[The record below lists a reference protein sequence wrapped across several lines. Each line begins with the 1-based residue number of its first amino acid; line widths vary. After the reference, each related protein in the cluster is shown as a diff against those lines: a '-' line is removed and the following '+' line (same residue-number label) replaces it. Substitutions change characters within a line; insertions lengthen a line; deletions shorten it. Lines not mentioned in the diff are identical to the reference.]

1 MAEEVCAADS
11 QIRKNTK
18 KRKSF
23 VFYRHMVGIFYIG
36 SIFCALVTIYLLLYN
51 ENAIKT
57 FANYL
62 LASYFVFQISCLF
75 VYVLIIYGLIID
87 LPYLYKA
94 SASINF
100 LLPPITYLY
109 VRVILFNKQKLNTLD
124 FLHLIPFI
132 LVVINYL
139 PFYLLP
145 ISIKNNI
152 VLELLKDINTSYKI
166 QVGYLS
172 EYVINFFRILQSLIY
187 LIFQWKLIITFNKQN
202 KNIEVEKQINN
213 VIKWLRIF
221 TSLSTISL
229 IAFILLASIAVVIQ
243 DIYADGFIFH
253 LPDYIF
259 ASCFF
264 VISTYL
270 LTHPSIFAGL
280 PFIKYKQ
287 TPSTLILNQTDYI
300 PYIEQDYS
308 TEIRIIIDYFETK
321 KPYLIK
327 GLNISQLAVE
337 INISTRLISFIM
349 NQHFE
354 MRFNEFINKYR
365 VSYIKEK
372 INKNYLDSY
381 TLNSLAS
388 EAGFSNL
395 TTFIAAFKKMENCTP
410 SEYLLRIK

>member
-1 MAEEVCAADS
+1 
-11 QIRKNTK
+11 
-18 KRKSF
+18 
-23 VFYRHMVGIFYIG
+23 MVGIFYIG

-62 LASYFVFQISCLF
+62 LASYFIFCISCLS
-75 VYVLIIYGLIID
+75 VYVLIIYGIIID
-87 LPYLYKA
+87 APYLYKITA
-94 SASINF
+94 PINF
-100 LLPPITYLY
+100 LLPPIVYLY
-109 VRVILFNKQKLNTLD
+109 VRVMLFNKQKLKILD
-124 FLHLIPFI
+124 FLHIIPFL
-132 LVVINYL
+132 LVLINYL

-145 ISIKNNI
+145 ISNKKDII
-152 VLELLKDINTSYKI
+152 QELFKDINTSYKI

-172 EYVINFFRILQSLIY
+172 EYIINIFRILQNLIY

-213 VIKWLRIF
+213 VIKWLRLF

-229 IAFILLASIAVVIQ
+229 FAFMLLAFTALVFQ

-259 ASCFF
+259 SSCFF
-264 VISTYL
+264 IISTYL

-308 TEIRIIIDYFETK
+308 IEIALILDYFKTK
-321 KPYLIK
+321 KPYLKK

-337 INISTRLISFIM
+337 INIPTRLISFII

-372 INKNYLDSY
+372 INEKYLDSF

-395 TTFIAAFKKMENCTP
+395 TTFIAAFKKIENCTP
-410 SEYLLRIK
+410 SEYLLKIN

>member
-1 MAEEVCAADS
+1 
-11 QIRKNTK
+11 
-18 KRKSF
+18 
-23 VFYRHMVGIFYIG
+23 MVGIFYIG

-62 LASYFVFQISCLF
+62 LASYFIFCISCLS
-75 VYVLIIYGLIID
+75 VYVLILYGFIID
-87 LPYLYKA
+87 VPYLYKITA
-94 SASINF
+94 PINF
-100 LLPPITYLY
+100 LLPPIVYLY
-109 VRVILFNKQKLNTLD
+109 VRVMLFNKQKLNFLD
-124 FLHLIPFI
+124 FLHIIPFL
-132 LVVINYL
+132 LVFINYL

-145 ISIKNNI
+145 ISNKKDII
-152 VLELLKDINTSYKI
+152 QELLKDINTSYKI
-166 QVGYLS
+166 QVGYIS
-172 EYVINFFRILQSLIY
+172 EYIVNIFRILQNLIY

-229 IAFILLASIAVVIQ
+229 FAFILLAFTALVFQ
-243 DIYADGFIFH
+243 DIYADGFIFD

-264 VISTYL
+264 IISTYL

-308 TEIRIIIDYFETK
+308 TEIAIILDYFETK
-321 KPYLIK
+321 KPYLKK

-337 INISTRLISFIM
+337 INIPTRLISFII

-372 INKNYLDSY
+372 INEKYLDSF

-395 TTFIAAFKKMENCTP
+395 TTFIAAFKKIENCTP
-410 SEYLLRIK
+410 SEYLLKIN

>member
-1 MAEEVCAADS
+1 
-11 QIRKNTK
+11 
-18 KRKSF
+18 
-23 VFYRHMVGIFYIG
+23 MVGIFYIG

-62 LASYFVFQISCLF
+62 LASYFIFCISCLS
-75 VYVLIIYGLIID
+75 VYVLILYGFIID
-87 LPYLYKA
+87 VPNLYKITA
-94 SASINF
+94 PINF
-100 LLPPITYLY
+100 LLPPIVYLY
-109 VRVILFNKQKLNTLD
+109 VRVMLFNKQKLNFLD
-124 FLHLIPFI
+124 FLHIIPFL
-132 LVVINYL
+132 LVFINYL

-145 ISIKNNI
+145 ISNKKDII
-152 VLELLKDINTSYKI
+152 QELLKDINTSYKI
-166 QVGYLS
+166 QLGYIS
-172 EYVINFFRILQSLIY
+172 EYIVNIFRILQNFIY
-187 LIFQWKLIITFNKQN
+187 LIFQWKLVITFNKQN

-229 IAFILLASIAVVIQ
+229 FAFILLAFTALVFQ

-264 VISTYL
+264 IISTYL

-308 TEIRIIIDYFETK
+308 TEITIILDFFETK
-321 KPYLIK
+321 KPYLKK

-372 INKNYLDSY
+372 INESYLDSY

-395 TTFIAAFKKMENCTP
+395 TTFIAAFKKIENCTP

>member
-1 MAEEVCAADS
+1 
-11 QIRKNTK
+11 
-18 KRKSF
+18 
-23 VFYRHMVGIFYIG
+23 MVGIFYIG

-62 LASYFVFQISCLF
+62 LATYFIFCISCLS
-75 VYVLIIYGLIID
+75 VYVLILYGFIID
-87 LPYLYKA
+87 VPNLYKITA
-94 SASINF
+94 PINF
-100 LLPPITYLY
+100 LLPPIVYLY
-109 VRVILFNKQKLNTLD
+109 VRVMLFNKQKLNFLD
-124 FLHLIPFI
+124 FLHIIPFL
-132 LVVINYL
+132 LVFINYL

-145 ISIKNNI
+145 ISNKKDII
-152 VLELLKDINTSYKI
+152 QELLKDINISYKI

-172 EYVINFFRILQSLIY
+172 EYIINIFRILQNLIY

-229 IAFILLASIAVVIQ
+229 IAFILLAFTALVFQ
-243 DIYADGFIFH
+243 DIYADGFIFD

-264 VISTYL
+264 IISTYL

-308 TEIRIIIDYFETK
+308 TEIRIIMDYFETK

-365 VSYIKEK
+365 VSYIKQK
-372 INKNYLDSY
+372 INESYLDSY

-395 TTFIAAFKKMENCTP
+395 TTFIAAFKKIENCTP

>member
-1 MAEEVCAADS
+1 
-11 QIRKNTK
+11 
-18 KRKSF
+18 
-23 VFYRHMVGIFYIG
+23 MVGIFYIG

-62 LASYFVFQISCLF
+62 LASYFIFCISCLS
-75 VYVLIIYGLIID
+75 VYVLIIYGLIIEV
-87 LPYLYKA
+87 PYLYKITA
-94 SASINF
+94 PINF
-100 LLPPITYLY
+100 LLPPIVYLY
-109 VRVILFNKQKLNTLD
+109 VRIMLFNKQKLNNLD
-124 FLHLIPFI
+124 FLHIIPFL
-132 LVVINYL
+132 LVLINYF

-145 ISIKNNI
+145 IGNKKDII
-152 VLELLKDINTSYKI
+152 QDLLKDINISYKI

-172 EYVINFFRILQSLIY
+172 EYIINIFRILQNLIY

-229 IAFILLASIAVVIQ
+229 IAFILLAFTALVFQ
-243 DIYADGFIFH
+243 DIYADGFIFD

-264 VISTYL
+264 IISTYL

-365 VSYIKEK
+365 VSYIKQK
-372 INKNYLDSY
+372 INESYLDSY

-395 TTFIAAFKKMENCTP
+395 TTFIAAFKKIENCTP

>member
-1 MAEEVCAADS
+1 
-11 QIRKNTK
+11 
-18 KRKSF
+18 
-23 VFYRHMVGIFYIG
+23 MVGIFYIG

-62 LASYFVFQISCLF
+62 LASYFIFCISCLS
-75 VYVLIIYGLIID
+75 VYVLIIYGLIIEV
-87 LPYLYKA
+87 PYLYKITA
-94 SASINF
+94 PINF
-100 LLPPITYLY
+100 LLPPIVYLY
-109 VRVILFNKQKLNTLD
+109 VRIMLFNKQKLNNLD
-124 FLHLIPFI
+124 FLHIIPFL
-132 LVVINYL
+132 LVLINYL

-145 ISIKNNI
+145 ISNKKDII
-152 VLELLKDINTSYKI
+152 QELLKDINISYKI

-172 EYVINFFRILQSLIY
+172 EYIINIFRILQNLIY

-229 IAFILLASIAVVIQ
+229 FAFILLAFIALVFQ
-243 DIYADGFIFH
+243 DIYANGFIFH

-264 VISTYL
+264 IISTYL

-287 TPSTLILNQTDYI
+287 TPSTLILNQTDYV
-300 PYIEQDYS
+300 PYIDQDYS
-308 TEIRIIIDYFETK
+308 TEITIILDFFETK
-321 KPYLIK
+321 KPYLKK

-337 INISTRLISFIM
+337 INIPTRLISFII

-354 MRFNEFINKYR
+354 MRFNDFINKYR

-372 INKNYLDSY
+372 INEKYLDSF

-395 TTFIAAFKKMENCTP
+395 TTFIAAFKKIENCTP
-410 SEYLLRIK
+410 SEYLLKIN

>member
-1 MAEEVCAADS
+1 
-11 QIRKNTK
+11 
-18 KRKSF
+18 
-23 VFYRHMVGIFYIG
+23 MVGIFYIG

-62 LASYFVFQISCLF
+62 LASYFIFCISCLS
-75 VYVLIIYGLIID
+75 VYVLILYGFIID
-87 LPYLYKA
+87 VPNLYKITA
-94 SASINF
+94 PINF
-100 LLPPITYLY
+100 LLPPIVYLY
-109 VRVILFNKQKLNTLD
+109 VRVMLFNKQKLNFLD
-124 FLHLIPFI
+124 FLHIIPFL
-132 LVVINYL
+132 LVFINYL

-145 ISIKNNI
+145 ISNKKDII
-152 VLELLKDINTSYKI
+152 QELLKDINTSYKI
-166 QVGYLS
+166 QLGYLS
-172 EYVINFFRILQSLIY
+172 EYIINIFRILQNLIY

-229 IAFILLASIAVVIQ
+229 FAFILLAFIALVFQ
-243 DIYADGFIFH
+243 DIYANGFIFH

-264 VISTYL
+264 IISTYL

-287 TPSTLILNQTDYI
+287 TPSTLILNQTDYV
-300 PYIEQDYS
+300 PYIDQDYS
-308 TEIRIIIDYFETK
+308 TEITIILDFFETK
-321 KPYLIK
+321 KPYLKK

-337 INISTRLISFIM
+337 INISTRLISFII

-354 MRFNEFINKYR
+354 MRFNDFINKYR

-372 INKNYLDSY
+372 INEKYLDSF

-395 TTFIAAFKKMENCTP
+395 TTFIAAFKKIENCTP
-410 SEYLLRIK
+410 SEYLLKIN

>member
-1 MAEEVCAADS
+1 
-11 QIRKNTK
+11 
-18 KRKSF
+18 
-23 VFYRHMVGIFYIG
+23 MVGIFYIG

-62 LASYFVFQISCLF
+62 LASYFIFCISCLS
-75 VYVLIIYGLIID
+75 VYVLIIYGLIIEV
-87 LPYLYKA
+87 PYLYKITA
-94 SASINF
+94 TINF
-100 LLPPITYLY
+100 LLPPIVYLY
-109 VRVILFNKQKLNTLD
+109 VRIMLFNKQKLNNLD
-124 FLHLIPFI
+124 FLHIIPFL
-132 LVVINYL
+132 LVLINYL

-145 ISIKNNI
+145 ISNKKDII
-152 VLELLKDINTSYKI
+152 QELLKDINISYKI

-172 EYVINFFRILQSLIY
+172 EYIINIFRILQNLIY

-229 IAFILLASIAVVIQ
+229 IAFILLAFTALVFQ
-243 DIYADGFIFH
+243 DIYADGFIFD

-264 VISTYL
+264 IISTYL

-308 TEIRIIIDYFETK
+308 TEIRIIMDYFETK

-365 VSYIKEK
+365 VSYIKQK
-372 INKNYLDSY
+372 INESYLDSY

>member
-1 MAEEVCAADS
+1 
-11 QIRKNTK
+11 
-18 KRKSF
+18 
-23 VFYRHMVGIFYIG
+23 MVGIFYIG

-62 LASYFVFQISCLF
+62 LASYFIFCISCLS
-75 VYVLIIYGLIID
+75 VYVLIIYGIIID
-87 LPYLYKA
+87 VPYLYKITA
-94 SASINF
+94 PINF
-100 LLPPITYLY
+100 LLPPIVYLY
-109 VRVILFNKQKLNTLD
+109 VRVMLFNKQKLKILD
-124 FLHLIPFI
+124 FLHIIPFL
-132 LVVINYL
+132 LVLINYL

-145 ISIKNNI
+145 ISNKKDII
-152 VLELLKDINTSYKI
+152 QELFKDINTSYKI

-172 EYVINFFRILQSLIY
+172 EYIINIFRILQNLIY
-187 LIFQWKLIITFNKQN
+187 LILQWKLIITFNKQN

-221 TSLSTISL
+221 TSLSTVSL
-229 IAFILLASIAVVIQ
+229 FAFILLAFTALVFQ

-264 VISTYL
+264 IISTYL

-287 TPSTLILNQTDYI
+287 TPSTLILNQTDNI
-300 PYIEQDYS
+300 PYIDQDYS
-308 TEIRIIIDYFETK
+308 TEIAIILDFFETK
-321 KPYLIK
+321 KPYLKK

-337 INISTRLISFIM
+337 INISTRLISFII

-372 INKNYLDSY
+372 INEKYLDSF

-395 TTFIAAFKKMENCTP
+395 TTFIAAFKKIENCTP
-410 SEYLLRIK
+410 SEYLLKIKL

>member
-1 MAEEVCAADS
+1 
-11 QIRKNTK
+11 
-18 KRKSF
+18 
-23 VFYRHMVGIFYIG
+23 MVGIFYIG

-62 LASYFVFQISCLF
+62 LASYFIFCISCLS
-75 VYVLIIYGLIID
+75 VYVLIIYGIIID
-87 LPYLYKA
+87 VPYLYKITA
-94 SASINF
+94 PINF
-100 LLPPITYLY
+100 LLPPIVYLY
-109 VRVILFNKQKLNTLD
+109 VRVMLFNKQKLKILD
-124 FLHLIPFI
+124 FLHIIPFL
-132 LVVINYL
+132 LVLINYL

-145 ISIKNNI
+145 ISNKKDII
-152 VLELLKDINTSYKI
+152 QELFKDINTSYKI

-172 EYVINFFRILQSLIY
+172 EYIINIFRILQNLIY

-229 IAFILLASIAVVIQ
+229 FAFMLLAFTALVFQ

-264 VISTYL
+264 IISTYL

-308 TEIRIIIDYFETK
+308 IEIALILDYFKTK
-321 KPYLIK
+321 KPYLKK

-337 INISTRLISFIM
+337 INIPTRLISFII

-372 INKNYLDSY
+372 INEKYLDSF

-395 TTFIAAFKKMENCTP
+395 TTFIAAFKKIENCTP
-410 SEYLLRIK
+410 SEYLLKIN

>member
-1 MAEEVCAADS
+1 
-11 QIRKNTK
+11 
-18 KRKSF
+18 
-23 VFYRHMVGIFYIG
+23 MVGIFYIG

-62 LASYFVFQISCLF
+62 LASYFIFCISCLS
-75 VYVLIIYGLIID
+75 VYVLILYGFIID
-87 LPYLYKA
+87 VPNLYKITA
-94 SASINF
+94 PINF
-100 LLPPITYLY
+100 LLPPIVYLY
-109 VRVILFNKQKLNTLD
+109 VRVMLFNKQKLNFLD
-124 FLHLIPFI
+124 FLHIIPFL
-132 LVVINYL
+132 LVFINYL

-145 ISIKNNI
+145 ISNKKDII
-152 VLELLKDINTSYKI
+152 QELLKDINTSYKI
-166 QVGYLS
+166 QLGYIS
-172 EYVINFFRILQSLIY
+172 EYIVNIFRILQNFIY
-187 LIFQWKLIITFNKQN
+187 LIFQWKLVITFNKQN

-229 IAFILLASIAVVIQ
+229 FAFILLAFTALVFQ

-264 VISTYL
+264 IISTYL

-308 TEIRIIIDYFETK
+308 TEITIILDYFETK
-321 KPYLIK
+321 KPYLKK

-337 INISTRLISFIM
+337 INIPTRLISFII

-372 INKNYLDSY
+372 INEKYLDSF

-395 TTFIAAFKKMENCTP
+395 TTFIAAFKKIENCTP
-410 SEYLLRIK
+410 SEYLLKINL

>member
-1 MAEEVCAADS
+1 
-11 QIRKNTK
+11 
-18 KRKSF
+18 
-23 VFYRHMVGIFYIG
+23 MVGIFYIG
-36 SIFCALVTIYLLLYN
+36 SIFCAFVTIYLLLYN

-75 VYVLIIYGLIID
+75 VYVLIIYGWIID
-87 LPYLYKA
+87 VPYLYKF
-94 SASINF
+94 SAPINF
-100 LLPPITYLY
+100 LLPPVTYLY
-109 VRVILFNKQKLNTLD
+109 VRVILFNKQKLNKLD
-124 FLHLIPFI
+124 FLHTIPFI
-132 LVVINYL
+132 LVIVNYL

-145 ISIKNNI
+145 ISDKKEI
-152 VLELLKDINTSYKI
+152 VQELLRDINTSYKN

-172 EYVINFFRILQSLIY
+172 EYVFNIFRIFQNLIY
-187 LIFQWKLIITFNKQN
+187 LILQWKLIITFNKKN
-202 KNIEVEKQINN
+202 KNNAVEKQINN

-229 IAFILLASIAVVIQ
+229 IAFILLAAIALINNN
-243 DIYADGFIFH
+243 IESDGFIYH

-264 VISTYL
+264 IISTYL

-280 PFIKYKQ
+280 PFIKYKE
-287 TPSTLILNQTDYI
+287 TASNLVHNKTDSI
-300 PYIEQDYS
+300 PYIDQDYS
-308 TEIRIIIDYFETK
+308 TEIEIIKSYFKTN

-327 GLNISQLAVE
+327 GLNISQVAVE
-337 INISTRLISFIM
+337 INIPAKLMSFII

-354 MRFNEFINKYR
+354 MRFNDFTNKYR
-365 VSYIKEK
+365 VAYIKEK
-372 INKNYLDSY
+372 INEKYLDSY

-395 TTFIAAFKKMENCTP
+395 TTFITAFKKIENCTP
-410 SEYLLRIK
+410 SEYLLKLKV

>member
-1 MAEEVCAADS
+1 
-11 QIRKNTK
+11 
-18 KRKSF
+18 
-23 VFYRHMVGIFYIG
+23 MVGIFYIG

-62 LASYFVFQISCLF
+62 LASYFIFCISCLS
-75 VYVLIIYGLIID
+75 VYVLIIYGFIID
-87 LPYLYKA
+87 VPYLYKITA
-94 SASINF
+94 PINF
-100 LLPPITYLY
+100 LLPPIVYLY
-109 VRVILFNKQKLNTLD
+109 VRVMLFNKQKLNFLD
-124 FLHLIPFI
+124 FLHIIPFL
-132 LVVINYL
+132 LVFINYL

-145 ISIKNNI
+145 ISNKKDII
-152 VLELLKDINTSYKI
+152 QELLKDINTSYNI
-166 QVGYLS
+166 QVGYIS
-172 EYVINFFRILQSLIY
+172 EYIVNIFRILQNLIY

-229 IAFILLASIAVVIQ
+229 FAFILLAFTALVFQ

-264 VISTYL
+264 IISTYL

-308 TEIRIIIDYFETK
+308 TEIAIILDYFETK
-321 KPYLIK
+321 KPYLKK

-337 INISTRLISFIM
+337 INIPTRLISFII

-365 VSYIKEK
+365 ISYIKEK
-372 INKNYLDSY
+372 INEKYLDSF

-395 TTFIAAFKKMENCTP
+395 TTFIAAFKKIENCTP
-410 SEYLLRIK
+410 SEYLLKIKL

>member
-1 MAEEVCAADS
+1 
-11 QIRKNTK
+11 
-18 KRKSF
+18 
-23 VFYRHMVGIFYIG
+23 MVGIFYIG

-62 LASYFVFQISCLF
+62 LASYFIFCISCLS
-75 VYVLIIYGLIID
+75 VYVLIIYGIIID
-87 LPYLYKA
+87 APYLYKITA
-94 SASINF
+94 PINF
-100 LLPPITYLY
+100 LLPPIVYLY
-109 VRVILFNKQKLNTLD
+109 VRVMLFNKQKLKILD
-124 FLHLIPFI
+124 FLHIIPFL
-132 LVVINYL
+132 LVLINYL

-145 ISIKNNI
+145 ISNKKDII
-152 VLELLKDINTSYKI
+152 QELFKDINTSYKI

-172 EYVINFFRILQSLIY
+172 EYIINIFRILQNLIY

-229 IAFILLASIAVVIQ
+229 FAFMLLAFTALVFQ

-264 VISTYL
+264 IISTYL

-308 TEIRIIIDYFETK
+308 IEIALILDYFKTK
-321 KPYLIK
+321 KPYLKK

-337 INISTRLISFIM
+337 INISTRLISFII

-354 MRFNEFINKYR
+354 MRFNDFINKYR

-372 INKNYLDSY
+372 INEKYLDSF

-395 TTFIAAFKKMENCTP
+395 TTFIAAFKKIENCTP
-410 SEYLLRIK
+410 SEYLLKIN

>member
-1 MAEEVCAADS
+1 
-11 QIRKNTK
+11 
-18 KRKSF
+18 
-23 VFYRHMVGIFYIG
+23 MVGIFYIG

-62 LASYFVFQISCLF
+62 LASYFIFCISCLS
-75 VYVLIIYGLIID
+75 VYVLILYGFIID
-87 LPYLYKA
+87 VPYLYKITA
-94 SASINF
+94 PINF
-100 LLPPITYLY
+100 LLPPIVYLY
-109 VRVILFNKQKLNTLD
+109 VRVMLFNKQKLNFLD
-124 FLHLIPFI
+124 FLHIIPFL
-132 LVVINYL
+132 LVFINYL

-145 ISIKNNI
+145 ITNKKDII
-152 VLELLKDINTSYKI
+152 QELLKDINTSYKI

-172 EYVINFFRILQSLIY
+172 EYIVNIFRILQNLIY

-229 IAFILLASIAVVIQ
+229 FAFILLAFTALVFQ

-264 VISTYL
+264 IISTYL

-308 TEIRIIIDYFETK
+308 TEITIILDFFETK
-321 KPYLIK
+321 KPYLKK

-337 INISTRLISFIM
+337 INIPTRLISFII

-372 INKNYLDSY
+372 INEKYLDSF

-395 TTFIAAFKKMENCTP
+395 TTFIAAFKKIENCTP
-410 SEYLLRIK
+410 SEYLLKIN

>member
-1 MAEEVCAADS
+1 
-11 QIRKNTK
+11 
-18 KRKSF
+18 
-23 VFYRHMVGIFYIG
+23 MVGIFYIG

-62 LASYFVFQISCLF
+62 LASYFIFCISCLS
-75 VYVLIIYGLIID
+75 VYVLIIYGIIID
-87 LPYLYKA
+87 VPYLYKITA
-94 SASINF
+94 PINF
-100 LLPPITYLY
+100 LLPPIVYLY
-109 VRVILFNKQKLNTLD
+109 VRVMLFNKQKLKILD
-124 FLHLIPFI
+124 FLHIIPFL
-132 LVVINYL
+132 LVLINYL

-145 ISIKNNI
+145 ISNKKDII
-152 VLELLKDINTSYKI
+152 QELFKDINTSYKI

-172 EYVINFFRILQSLIY
+172 EYMINIFRILQNLIY

-213 VIKWLRIF
+213 VIKWLKIF
-221 TSLSTISL
+221 TSLSTVSL
-229 IAFILLASIAVVIQ
+229 FAFILLAFTALVFQ

-264 VISTYL
+264 IISTYL

-308 TEIRIIIDYFETK
+308 IEIAIILDYFETK
-321 KPYLIK
+321 KPYLKK

-337 INISTRLISFIM
+337 INIPTRLISFII

-365 VSYIKEK
+365 ISYIKEK
-372 INKNYLDSY
+372 INEKYLDSF

-395 TTFIAAFKKMENCTP
+395 TTFIAAFKKIENCTP
-410 SEYLLRIK
+410 SEYLLKIKL

>member
-1 MAEEVCAADS
+1 
-11 QIRKNTK
+11 
-18 KRKSF
+18 
-23 VFYRHMVGIFYIG
+23 MVGIFYIG

-62 LASYFVFQISCLF
+62 LASYFIFCISCLS
-75 VYVLIIYGLIID
+75 VYVLIIYGFIIEV
-87 LPYLYKA
+87 PYLYKITA
-94 SASINF
+94 PINF
-100 LLPPITYLY
+100 LLPPIVYLY
-109 VRVILFNKQKLNTLD
+109 VRIMLFNKQKLNNLD
-124 FLHLIPFI
+124 FLHIIPFL
-132 LVVINYL
+132 LVLINYL

-145 ISIKNNI
+145 ISNKKDII
-152 VLELLKDINTSYKI
+152 QELFKDINTSYKI

-172 EYVINFFRILQSLIY
+172 EYIINIFRILQNLIY

-229 IAFILLASIAVVIQ
+229 FAFILLAFIALVFQ
-243 DIYADGFIFH
+243 DIYANGFIFH

-264 VISTYL
+264 IISTYL

-308 TEIRIIIDYFETK
+308 IEIALILDYFKTK
-321 KPYLIK
+321 KPYLKK

-337 INISTRLISFIM
+337 INIPTRLISFII

-372 INKNYLDSY
+372 INEKYLDSF

-395 TTFIAAFKKMENCTP
+395 TTFIAAFKKIENCTP
-410 SEYLLRIK
+410 SEYLLKIN

>member
-1 MAEEVCAADS
+1 
-11 QIRKNTK
+11 
-18 KRKSF
+18 
-23 VFYRHMVGIFYIG
+23 MVGIFYIG

-51 ENAIKT
+51 ENAIKI

-62 LASYFVFQISCLF
+62 LASYFIFCISCLS
-75 VYVLIIYGLIID
+75 VYVLIIYGLIIEV
-87 LPYLYKA
+87 PYLYKITA
-94 SASINF
+94 PINF
-100 LLPPITYLY
+100 LLPPIVYLY
-109 VRVILFNKQKLNTLD
+109 VRIMLFNKQKLNNLD
-124 FLHLIPFI
+124 FLHIIPFL
-132 LVVINYL
+132 LVLINYF

-145 ISIKNNI
+145 IGNKKDII
-152 VLELLKDINTSYKI
+152 LELLKDINISYKI

-172 EYVINFFRILQSLIY
+172 EYIINIFRILQNLIY

-202 KNIEVEKQINN
+202 KNIEVEKQIDN

-229 IAFILLASIAVVIQ
+229 IAFILLAFTALVFQ

-264 VISTYL
+264 IISTYL

-308 TEIRIIIDYFETK
+308 TEIRIIIDYFETN

-365 VSYIKEK
+365 VSYIKQK
-372 INKNYLDSY
+372 INESYLDSY

-395 TTFIAAFKKMENCTP
+395 TTFIAAFKKIENCTP
-410 SEYLLRIK
+410 SEYLLKIN

>member
-1 MAEEVCAADS
+1 
-11 QIRKNTK
+11 
-18 KRKSF
+18 
-23 VFYRHMVGIFYIG
+23 MVGIFYIG
-36 SIFCALVTIYLLLYN
+36 SIFCAFVTIYLLLYN

-94 SASINF
+94 SAPINF

-124 FLHLIPFI
+124 FLHIIPFI
-132 LVVINYL
+132 LVIINYL

-145 ISIKNNI
+145 ISNKKDI
-152 VLELLKDINTSYKI
+152 VTALLKDINTSYKI
-166 QVGYLS
+166 QVGFLS
-172 EYVINFFRILQSLIY
+172 EYIINLFRIFQNLIY
-187 LIFQWKLIITFNKQN
+187 LLFQWKLIITFNKQN

-213 VIKWLRIF
+213 VIKWLKIF
-221 TSLSTISL
+221 TSLSTTSL
-229 IAFILLASIAVVIQ
+229 IAFILLASIAVIFQ
-243 DIYADGFIFH
+243 NIYADGFIFH

-264 VISTYL
+264 IISTYL

-280 PFIKYKQ
+280 PFIKYKE
-287 TPSTLILNQTDYI
+287 TASNLILNKTDSI

-308 TEIRIIIDYFETK
+308 TEIEIITNYFETK

-327 GLNISQLAVE
+327 GLNISQVAVE
-337 INISTRLISFIM
+337 INISTKLISFII

-365 VSYIKEK
+365 VKYIKEK
-372 INKNYLDSY
+372 INERYLDSY
-381 TLNSLAS
+381 TLNSLS
-388 EAGFSNL
+388 TDAGFSNL
-395 TTFIAAFKKMENCTP
+395 TTFIAAFKKIENCTP
-410 SEYLLRIK
+410 SEYLIKLKD

>member
-1 MAEEVCAADS
+1 M
-11 QIRKNTK
+11 
-18 KRKSF
+18 
-23 VFYRHMVGIFYIG
+23 
-36 SIFCALVTIYLLLYN
+36 
-51 ENAIKT
+51 
-57 FANYL
+57 
-62 LASYFVFQISCLF
+62 
-75 VYVLIIYGLIID
+75 
-87 LPYLYKA
+87 
-94 SASINF
+94 
-100 LLPPITYLY
+100 
-109 VRVILFNKQKLNTLD
+109 LFNKQKLNFLD
-124 FLHLIPFI
+124 FLHIIPFL
-132 LVVINYL
+132 LVFINYL

-145 ISIKNNI
+145 ISNKKDII
-152 VLELLKDINTSYKI
+152 QELFKDINTSYKI

-172 EYVINFFRILQSLIY
+172 EYIINIFRILQNLIY

-202 KNIEVEKQINN
+202 KNNEVEKQINN

-229 IAFILLASIAVVIQ
+229 FAFILLAFIALVFQ
-243 DIYADGFIFH
+243 DIYANGFIFH

-264 VISTYL
+264 IISTYL

-287 TPSTLILNQTDYI
+287 TPSTLILNQTDYV
-300 PYIEQDYS
+300 PYIDQDYS
-308 TEIRIIIDYFETK
+308 TEITIILDFFETK
-321 KPYLIK
+321 KPYLKK

-337 INISTRLISFIM
+337 INISTRLISFII

-354 MRFNEFINKYR
+354 MRFNDFINKYR

-372 INKNYLDSY
+372 INEKYLDSF

-395 TTFIAAFKKMENCTP
+395 TTFIAAFKKIENCTP

>member
-1 MAEEVCAADS
+1 
-11 QIRKNTK
+11 
-18 KRKSF
+18 
-23 VFYRHMVGIFYIG
+23 MVGIFYIG

-62 LASYFVFQISCLF
+62 LASYFIFCISCLS
-75 VYVLIIYGLIID
+75 VYVLIIYGIIID
-87 LPYLYKA
+87 VPYLYKITA
-94 SASINF
+94 PINF
-100 LLPPITYLY
+100 LLPPIVYLY
-109 VRVILFNKQKLNTLD
+109 VRVMLFNKQKLNILD
-124 FLHLIPFI
+124 FLHIIPFL
-132 LVVINYL
+132 LVLINYL

-145 ISIKNNI
+145 ISNKKDII
-152 VLELLKDINTSYKI
+152 QELFKDINTSYKI

-172 EYVINFFRILQSLIY
+172 EYIINIFRILQNLIY

-229 IAFILLASIAVVIQ
+229 FAFMLLAFTALVFQ

-264 VISTYL
+264 IISTYL

-308 TEIRIIIDYFETK
+308 IEIALILDYFKTK
-321 KPYLIK
+321 KPYLKK

-337 INISTRLISFIM
+337 INIPTRLISFII

-372 INKNYLDSY
+372 INEKYLDSF

-395 TTFIAAFKKMENCTP
+395 TTFIAAFKKIENCTP
-410 SEYLLRIK
+410 SEYLLKIN

>member
-1 MAEEVCAADS
+1 
-11 QIRKNTK
+11 
-18 KRKSF
+18 
-23 VFYRHMVGIFYIG
+23 MVGIFYIG

-62 LASYFVFQISCLF
+62 LASYFIFCISCLS
-75 VYVLIIYGLIID
+75 VYVLIIYGIIID
-87 LPYLYKA
+87 APYLYKITA
-94 SASINF
+94 PINF
-100 LLPPITYLY
+100 LLPPIVYLY
-109 VRVILFNKQKLNTLD
+109 VRVMLFNKQKLKILD
-124 FLHLIPFI
+124 FLHIIPFL
-132 LVVINYL
+132 LVLINYL

-145 ISIKNNI
+145 ISNKKDII
-152 VLELLKDINTSYKI
+152 QELFKDINTSYKI

-172 EYVINFFRILQSLIY
+172 EYIINIFRILQNLIY

-229 IAFILLASIAVVIQ
+229 FAFILLAFIALVFQ
-243 DIYADGFIFH
+243 DIYANGFIFH

-264 VISTYL
+264 IISTYL

-308 TEIRIIIDYFETK
+308 TEIAIILDYFETK
-321 KPYLIK
+321 KPYLKK

-337 INISTRLISFIM
+337 INIPTRLISFII

-372 INKNYLDSY
+372 INEKYLDSF

-395 TTFIAAFKKMENCTP
+395 TTFIAAFKKIENCTP
-410 SEYLLRIK
+410 SEYLLKIN

>member
-1 MAEEVCAADS
+1 
-11 QIRKNTK
+11 
-18 KRKSF
+18 
-23 VFYRHMVGIFYIG
+23 MVGIFYIG
-36 SIFCALVTIYLLLYN
+36 SIFCSFVTIYILLFN

-62 LASYFVFQISCLF
+62 LACYFIFCIYCLS

-94 SASINF
+94 SAPINF
-100 LLPPITYLY
+100 LLPPVAYLY
-109 VRVILFNKQKLNTLD
+109 VRVTLFNKQKLNPLE
-124 FLHLIPFI
+124 FLHIIPFI

-145 ISIKNNI
+145 ISQKNDI
-152 VLELLKDINTSYKI
+152 VVGLLKDLNTSYKI

-172 EYVINFFRILQSLIY
+172 EYFINIFRILQSLIY

-213 VIKWLRIF
+213 VIKWLKIF

-229 IAFILLASIAVVIQ
+229 IAFILLASIAIVFQ
-243 DIYADGFIFH
+243 NIYANGFIFH

-264 VISTYL
+264 IISTYL

-280 PFIKYKQ
+280 PFIKYKE
-287 TPSTLILNQTDYI
+287 TASSLILNQTDSI
-300 PYIEQDYS
+300 PYIQQDYS
-308 TEIRIIIDYFETK
+308 KEIDIIEQYFKIK
-321 KPYLIK
+321 KPYLKK

-337 INISTRLISFIM
+337 INIPTKLISFIM

-354 MRFNEFINKYR
+354 MRFNDFINKYR
-365 VSYIKEK
+365 VDYIKEK
-372 INKNYLDSY
+372 INEKYLNSF

-395 TTFIAAFKKMENCTP
+395 TTFIAAFKKFESCTP
-410 SEYLLRIK
+410 SEYLLKLKL

>member
-1 MAEEVCAADS
+1 
-11 QIRKNTK
+11 
-18 KRKSF
+18 
-23 VFYRHMVGIFYIG
+23 MVGIFYIG

-62 LASYFVFQISCLF
+62 LASYFIFCISCLS
-75 VYVLIIYGLIID
+75 VYVLILYGFIID
-87 LPYLYKA
+87 VPNLYKITA
-94 SASINF
+94 PINF
-100 LLPPITYLY
+100 LLPPIVYLY
-109 VRVILFNKQKLNTLD
+109 VRVMLFNKQKLNFLD
-124 FLHLIPFI
+124 FLHIIPFL
-132 LVVINYL
+132 LVFINYL

-145 ISIKNNI
+145 ISNKKDII
-152 VLELLKDINTSYKI
+152 QELLKDINTSYKI
-166 QVGYLS
+166 QLGYLS
-172 EYVINFFRILQSLIY
+172 EYIINIFRILQNLIY

-202 KNIEVEKQINN
+202 KNNEVEKQINN

-229 IAFILLASIAVVIQ
+229 FAFILLAFIALLFQ
-243 DIYADGFIFH
+243 EIYADGFIFY

-264 VISTYL
+264 IISTYL

-308 TEIRIIIDYFETK
+308 NEITIILDYFEAK
-321 KPYLIK
+321 KPYLKK

-337 INISTRLISFIM
+337 INIPTRLISFII

-372 INKNYLDSY
+372 INESYLDSY

-395 TTFIAAFKKMENCTP
+395 TTFIAAFKKIENCTP

>member
-1 MAEEVCAADS
+1 
-11 QIRKNTK
+11 
-18 KRKSF
+18 
-23 VFYRHMVGIFYIG
+23 MVGIFYIG

-62 LASYFVFQISCLF
+62 LASYFIFCISCLS
-75 VYVLIIYGLIID
+75 VYVLIIYGLIIEV
-87 LPYLYKA
+87 PYLYKITA
-94 SASINF
+94 PINF
-100 LLPPITYLY
+100 LLPPIVYLY
-109 VRVILFNKQKLNTLD
+109 VRIMLFNKQKLNNLD
-124 FLHLIPFI
+124 FLHIIPFL
-132 LVVINYL
+132 LVLINYF

-145 ISIKNNI
+145 IGNKKDII
-152 VLELLKDINTSYKI
+152 LELLKDINISYKI

-172 EYVINFFRILQSLIY
+172 EYIINIFRILQNLIY

-202 KNIEVEKQINN
+202 KNIEVEKQIDN

-229 IAFILLASIAVVIQ
+229 IAFILLAFTALVFQ
-243 DIYADGFIFH
+243 DIYADGFIFD

-264 VISTYL
+264 IISTYL

-308 TEIRIIIDYFETK
+308 TEIRIIMDYFETK

-354 MRFNEFINKYR
+354 MRFNDFINKYR
-365 VSYIKEK
+365 VSYIKQK
-372 INKNYLDSY
+372 INESYLDSY

-395 TTFIAAFKKMENCTP
+395 TTFIAAFKKIENCTP

>member
-1 MAEEVCAADS
+1 
-11 QIRKNTK
+11 
-18 KRKSF
+18 
-23 VFYRHMVGIFYIG
+23 MVGIFYIG

-62 LASYFVFQISCLF
+62 LASYFIFCISCLS
-75 VYVLIIYGLIID
+75 VYVLIIYGIIID
-87 LPYLYKA
+87 APYLYKITA
-94 SASINF
+94 PINF
-100 LLPPITYLY
+100 LLPPIVYLY
-109 VRVILFNKQKLNTLD
+109 VRVMLFNKQKLKFLD
-124 FLHLIPFI
+124 FLHIIPFL
-132 LVVINYL
+132 LVFINYL

-145 ISIKNNI
+145 ISNKKDII
-152 VLELLKDINTSYKI
+152 QELLKDINTSYKI

-172 EYVINFFRILQSLIY
+172 EYIINIFRILQNLIY

-229 IAFILLASIAVVIQ
+229 FAFMLLAFTALVFQ

-264 VISTYL
+264 IISTYL

-308 TEIRIIIDYFETK
+308 TEIAIILDYFETK
-321 KPYLIK
+321 KPYLKK

-337 INISTRLISFIM
+337 INIPTRLISFII

-365 VSYIKEK
+365 ISYIKEK
-372 INKNYLDSY
+372 INEKYLDSF

-395 TTFIAAFKKMENCTP
+395 TTFIAAFKKIENCTP
-410 SEYLLRIK
+410 SEYLLKIKL

>member
-1 MAEEVCAADS
+1 
-11 QIRKNTK
+11 
-18 KRKSF
+18 
-23 VFYRHMVGIFYIG
+23 MVGIFYIG

-62 LASYFVFQISCLF
+62 LASYFIFCISCLS
-75 VYVLIIYGLIID
+75 VYVLIIYGIIID
-87 LPYLYKA
+87 VPYLYKITA
-94 SASINF
+94 PINF
-100 LLPPITYLY
+100 LLPPIVYLY
-109 VRVILFNKQKLNTLD
+109 VRVMLFNKQKLKFLD
-124 FLHLIPFI
+124 FLHIIPFL
-132 LVVINYL
+132 LVFINYL

-145 ISIKNNI
+145 ISNKKDII
-152 VLELLKDINTSYKI
+152 QELLKDINTSYNI
-166 QVGYLS
+166 QVGYIS
-172 EYVINFFRILQSLIY
+172 EYIVNIFRILQNLIY

-229 IAFILLASIAVVIQ
+229 FAFILLAFTALVFK

-264 VISTYL
+264 IISTYL

-308 TEIRIIIDYFETK
+308 TEIAIILDYFETK
-321 KPYLIK
+321 KPYLKK

-337 INISTRLISFIM
+337 INIPTRLISFII

-372 INKNYLDSY
+372 INEKYLDSF

-395 TTFIAAFKKMENCTP
+395 TTFIAAFKKIENCTP
-410 SEYLLRIK
+410 SEYLLKIN

>member
-1 MAEEVCAADS
+1 
-11 QIRKNTK
+11 
-18 KRKSF
+18 
-23 VFYRHMVGIFYIG
+23 MVGIFYIG

-62 LASYFVFQISCLF
+62 LASYFIFCISCLS
-75 VYVLIIYGLIID
+75 VYVLIIYGIIID
-87 LPYLYKA
+87 VPYLYKITA
-94 SASINF
+94 PINF
-100 LLPPITYLY
+100 LLPPIVYLY
-109 VRVILFNKQKLNTLD
+109 VRVMLFNKQKLKILD
-124 FLHLIPFI
+124 FLHIIPFL
-132 LVVINYL
+132 LVLINYL

-145 ISIKNNI
+145 ISNKKDII
-152 VLELLKDINTSYKI
+152 QELFKDINTSYKI

-172 EYVINFFRILQSLIY
+172 EYIINIFRILQNLIY

-213 VIKWLRIF
+213 VIKWLRIL

-229 IAFILLASIAVVIQ
+229 FAFILLAFTALVFQ

-264 VISTYL
+264 IISTYL

-308 TEIRIIIDYFETK
+308 IEIALILDYFKTK
-321 KPYLIK
+321 KPYLKK

-337 INISTRLISFIM
+337 INIPTRLISFII

-372 INKNYLDSY
+372 INEKYLDSF

-395 TTFIAAFKKMENCTP
+395 TTFIAAFKKIENCTP
-410 SEYLLRIK
+410 SEYLLKIN

>member
-1 MAEEVCAADS
+1 
-11 QIRKNTK
+11 
-18 KRKSF
+18 
-23 VFYRHMVGIFYIG
+23 MVGIFYIG

-62 LASYFVFQISCLF
+62 LASYFIFCISCLS
-75 VYVLIIYGLIID
+75 VYVLIIYRIIID
-87 LPYLYKA
+87 VPYLYKITA
-94 SASINF
+94 PINF
-100 LLPPITYLY
+100 LLPPIVYLY
-109 VRVILFNKQKLNTLD
+109 VRVMLFNKQKLKILD
-124 FLHLIPFI
+124 FLHIIPFL
-132 LVVINYL
+132 LVLINYL

-145 ISIKNNI
+145 ISNKKDII
-152 VLELLKDINTSYKI
+152 QELFKDINTSYKI

-172 EYVINFFRILQSLIY
+172 EYIINIFRILQNLIY

-229 IAFILLASIAVVIQ
+229 FAFILLAFTALVFQ

-264 VISTYL
+264 IISTYL

-287 TPSTLILNQTDYI
+287 TPSTLILKQTDYI

-308 TEIRIIIDYFETK
+308 TEIAIILDYFETK
-321 KPYLIK
+321 KPYLKK

-337 INISTRLISFIM
+337 INIPTRLISFII

-372 INKNYLDSY
+372 INENYLDSF

-395 TTFIAAFKKMENCTP
+395 TTFIAAFKKIENCTP
-410 SEYLLRIK
+410 SEYLLKINL

>member
-1 MAEEVCAADS
+1 
-11 QIRKNTK
+11 
-18 KRKSF
+18 
-23 VFYRHMVGIFYIG
+23 MVGIFYIG

-62 LASYFVFQISCLF
+62 LASYFIFCISCLS
-75 VYVLIIYGLIID
+75 VYVLIIYGLIIEV
-87 LPYLYKA
+87 PYLYKITA
-94 SASINF
+94 PINF
-100 LLPPITYLY
+100 LLPPIVYLY
-109 VRVILFNKQKLNTLD
+109 VRVMLFNKQKLKILD
-124 FLHLIPFI
+124 FLHIIPFL
-132 LVVINYL
+132 LVLINYL

-145 ISIKNNI
+145 ISNKKDII
-152 VLELLKDINTSYKI
+152 QELFKDINTSYKI

-172 EYVINFFRILQSLIY
+172 EYIINIFRILQNLIY

-229 IAFILLASIAVVIQ
+229 FAFMLLAFTALVFQ

-264 VISTYL
+264 IISTYL

-308 TEIRIIIDYFETK
+308 TEIAIILDYFETK
-321 KPYLIK
+321 KPYLKK

-337 INISTRLISFIM
+337 INIPTRLISFII

-354 MRFNEFINKYR
+354 MRFNDFINKYR

-372 INKNYLDSY
+372 INEKYLDSF

-395 TTFIAAFKKMENCTP
+395 TTFIAAFKKIENCTP
-410 SEYLLRIK
+410 SEYLLKIN

>member
-1 MAEEVCAADS
+1 
-11 QIRKNTK
+11 
-18 KRKSF
+18 
-23 VFYRHMVGIFYIG
+23 MVGIFYIG

-62 LASYFVFQISCLF
+62 LASYFIFCISCLS
-75 VYVLIIYGLIID
+75 VYVLILYGFIID
-87 LPYLYKA
+87 VPNLYKITA
-94 SASINF
+94 PINF
-100 LLPPITYLY
+100 LLPPIVYLY
-109 VRVILFNKQKLNTLD
+109 VRVMLFNKQKLNFLD
-124 FLHLIPFI
+124 FLHIIPFL
-132 LVVINYL
+132 LVFINYL

-145 ISIKNNI
+145 ISNKKDII
-152 VLELLKDINTSYKI
+152 QELLKDINTSYKI
-166 QVGYLS
+166 QLGYLS
-172 EYVINFFRILQSLIY
+172 EYIINIFRILQNLIY

-202 KNIEVEKQINN
+202 KNNEVEKQINN

-229 IAFILLASIAVVIQ
+229 FAFILLAFIALVFQ
-243 DIYADGFIFH
+243 DIYANGFIFH

-264 VISTYL
+264 IISTYL

-287 TPSTLILNQTDYI
+287 TPSTLILNQTDYV
-300 PYIEQDYS
+300 PYIDQDYS
-308 TEIRIIIDYFETK
+308 TEIAIIIDYFETK
-321 KPYLIK
+321 KPYLKK

-337 INISTRLISFIM
+337 INISTRLISFII

-372 INKNYLDSY
+372 INESYLDSY

-395 TTFIAAFKKMENCTP
+395 TTFIAAFKKIENCTP